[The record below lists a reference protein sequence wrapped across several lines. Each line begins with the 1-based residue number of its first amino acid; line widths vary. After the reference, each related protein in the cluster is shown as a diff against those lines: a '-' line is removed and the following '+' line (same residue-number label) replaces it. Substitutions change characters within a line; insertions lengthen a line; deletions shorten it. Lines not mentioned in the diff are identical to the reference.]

1 MHAGYCNHWIV
12 PTLGHIPLGKIT
24 PADVTRLMLAMKE
37 AGKAESTRRNCYT
50 ALRKALDDAVVNG
63 LLAANPVHRIKQP
76 SARRS
81 EARFLTLD
89 EVALLMKA
97 AQGLRYVDA
106 LRLILGTGLRRGE
119 ACALRWEDIDLVRG
133 EAKVN
138 GSLVRQN
145 GGLRVV
151 DTKTD
156 KSRRKI
162 ALSAHMLALLKSQ
175 KARQAAERLT
185 AGNLWVESGL
195 VFTTDLGKPIEPQNL
210 LRTVRIASQKAGL
223 QGVKVHSLRH
233 TYATTASWRV
243 FRSRWSASTWATPPS
258 RSLPTSTATSRTK
271 RLARLP
277 RRCQWLSDSD
287 SDSTQRRGTLGRPP
301 RKTTGTSPRLRILQ
315 SDVRLNRKSAPTSS
329 RV

>member
-1 MHAGYCNHWIV
+1 
-12 PTLGHIPLGKIT
+12 
-24 PADVTRLMLAMKE
+24 MLAMKE

-233 TYATTASWRV
+233 TYATTALMAGVPLKVVSV
-243 FRSRWSASTWATPPS
+243 NMGHASIQI
-258 RSLPTSTATSRTK
+258 TADIYGHVTDEA
-271 RLARLP
+271 ARAAAEKV
-277 RRCQWLSDSD
+277 SVA
-287 SDSTQRRGTLGRPP
+287 LGF
-301 RKTTGTSPRLRILQ
+301 
-315 SDVRLNRKSAPTSS
+315 
-329 RV
+329 